1 MNVIFVS
8 NFLNM
13 HQIPVSDELYKR
25 LGTNYHFIQ
34 MEEMTDE
41 RKNMGWEINENKFP
55 YLIKY
60 NEQSKL
66 VEKLVDTA
74 DVVIHGGT
82 SDFIIKKRIRENKL
96 VIKYDERPF
105 RKNDFEWLN
114 PRRFRAMLV
123 AHRSC
128 RKKNVYLL
136 CAGAY
141 VKKDMQL
148 FGAYPHKMY
157 KWGYFPR
164 YYDYGE
170 VGPQKETSGVLSI
183 LWSGRMIELK
193 HAEYAIMCAEHLKS
207 QNKRF
212 HLTMIGKGELLND
225 VKKTICAKGL
235 SDEITVIEQVSH
247 EEMAK
252 KMLEAD
258 IFLATSDRRE
268 GWCAVVQ
275 EAMNQGCVVIA
286 NKMIGSVPWL
296 ISNKKNGF
304 FYKKKNDFISIIEMV
319 ADLSRQEQ
327 RKIGFEAYKVIKN
340 TWNSTV
346 ASQHLMELCSYL
358 LKHEGKI
365 GLVGPCE
372 TIGEKTW
379 KRKDMG
385 H

>member
-34 MEEMTDE
+34 MEEMSDE

-105 RKNDFEWLN
+105 RKNDFEWLK

-148 FGAYPHKMY
+148 FGAYPQKMY

-170 VGPQKETSGVLSI
+170 VGPQKETSGVLRI

-225 VKKTICAKGL
+225 VKKTIYAKGL

-304 FYKKKNDFISIIEMV
+304 FYKTKNDFISIIEMV

-346 ASQHLMELCSYL
+346 ASQHLMELCSNL
-358 LKHEGKI
+358 LKHEEKK

-372 TIGEKTW
+372 
-379 KRKDMG
+379 RL
-385 H
+385 

>member
-1 MNVIFVS
+1 MTIVFVS
-8 NFLNM
+8 NYLNM
-13 HQIPVSDELYKR
+13 HQIPVSEELYNK
-25 LGTNYHFIQ
+25 LGQNYHFIQ
-34 MEEMTDE
+34 MEEMTAE
-41 RKNMGWEINENKFP
+41 RKNMGWEIDENEFP

-60 NEQSKL
+60 KDQKKVAEEIIN
-66 VEKLVDTA
+66 TA

-82 SDFIIKKRIRENKL
+82 SDCIIKKRIQDNKL

-141 VKKDMQL
+141 VEKDMQL
-148 FGAYPHKMY
+148 FDAYPHKMY
-157 KWGYFPR
+157 KWGYFPK

-170 VGPQKETSGVLSI
+170 VGPKKETSGVLRI

-193 HAEYAIMCAEHLKS
+193 HAEYAIMCAQHLKS

-225 VKKTICAKGL
+225 VKKTIYAKGL

-247 EEMAK
+247 EEMAN

-286 NKMIGSVPWL
+286 NKLIGSVPWL
-296 ISNKKNGF
+296 ISHGINGF
-304 FYKKKNDFISIIEMV
+304 VYESEREFVSSVDKALN
-319 ADLSRQEQ
+319 LSRDE
-327 RKIGFEAYKVIKN
+327 RGKIGCEAYKVIKDI
-340 TWNSTV
+340 WNPMV
-346 ASQHLMELCSYL
+346 AAEHLLELCNHL
-358 LKHEGKI
+358 LKQEDI
-365 GLVGPCE
+365 PDLVGPCE
-372 TIGEKTW
+372 IL
-379 KRKDMG
+379 
-385 H
+385 